1 MGNTKFGIEQ
11 QDKRPK
17 WNHQRQ
23 RELKEAFG
31 IGVVIDDVVLSI
43 IIIIIII
50 IGGTKLGINGV
61 TTAGFLHI
69 NTLSIEES
77 SIERAK
83 RR

>member
-43 IIIIIII
+43 IIIIVI
-50 IGGTKLGINGV
+50 GTKLDINGV
-61 TTAGFLHI
+61 TTAGFLHN

-77 SIERAK
+77 SIQRSK